1 MAGYL
6 LNNSNTTPNYSLGD
20 LIEFIF
26 KPDQDTLQLLGQT
39 VTVDIVDYFNNQITT
54 LEAVRLNDIFV
65 AEYTIPTDIYKSYNI
80 SGGDETT
87 LDPNVFILYDRW
99 YIDINNY
106 IDFPF
111 TVNRKIEAV
120 DEDNCVIEVFLD
132 DLNDTENNK
141 LQKTVFAFTTKLYPY
156 YASVQDVRDT
166 SRDILSNYDDFTIAR
181 QIINMSK
188 VVDWHMAPSTIYYK
202 QAFDHAVKNYVRIKS
217 AIGLLLSDIQTNEE
231 EKQIDT
237 FRYKITTAMPKDLL
251 DPLEEQAYKYSLFIL
266 AGGKDTPYVSKT
278 FEKGI
283 FDPNRPNATR
293 AEFANI
299 GFFPYLNANTGS
311 TVIQIDGSNV
321 EVRGERLVAYKYITN
336 QYLSFDYGDVGY
348 LARI

>member
-6 LNNSNTTPNYSLGD
+6 LNNSNETPNYSLGD

-26 KPDQDTLQLLGQT
+26 KPDQDTLLLLGQT
-39 VTVDIVDYFNNQITT
+39 LDVDIVDCFNNKITT
-54 LEAVRLNDIFV
+54 LQAIRLNDIFI
-65 AEYTIPTDIYKSYNI
+65 AEYTIPVDVYKSYNI
-80 SGGDETT
+80 SGANEAPY
-87 LDPNVFILYDRW
+87 DPTVFLLFDRW
-99 YIDINNY
+99 YIDINTY

-132 DLNDTENNK
+132 DISDTNSNP
-141 LQKTVFAFTTKLYPY
+141 LQKTVFAFTTKLSPY

-166 SRDILSNYDDFTIAR
+166 SREMLSNYDDFSIAR

-188 VVDWHMAPSTIYYK
+188 VVDWHMTPSTIYYQ
-202 QAFDHAVKNYVRIKS
+202 QAFDHAVRNYVRIKS
-217 AIGLLLSDIQTNEE
+217 AIGLLLSDIQKNEE

-237 FRYKITTAMPKDLL
+237 FRYKVSTAMPKDLL
-251 DPLEEQAYKYSLFIL
+251 NPLEEQAHKYSLFIL

-299 GFFPYLNANTGS
+299 GFFPYLNSNIGS
-311 TVIQIDGSNV
+311 TVMQIDGNNV

-348 LARI
+348 LAKI

>member
-6 LNNSNTTPNYSLGD
+6 LNNSNETPNYALGD

-26 KPDQDTLQLLGQT
+26 KPDQDTLLLLGQNLN
-39 VTVDIVDYFNNQITT
+39 VDIVDFFGNTITT
-54 LEAVRLNDIFV
+54 LEAIRLNDIFIV
-65 AEYTIPTDIYKSYNI
+65 EYTIPTDIYKSYNT
-80 SGGDETT
+80 SGAEETG
-87 LDPNVFILYDRW
+87 LDPSLFFLYDRW
-99 YIDINNY
+99 YIDLATT

-111 TVNRKIEAV
+111 TVNRKIETV
-120 DEDNCVIEVFLD
+120 DEENCVIEVFIDNLT
-132 DLNDTENNK
+132 DTDNNQ
-141 LQKTVFAFTTKLYPY
+141 LQKSVFAFTTKLYPFY
-156 YASVQDVRDT
+156 SSVQDVRDVNT
-166 SRDILSNYDDFTIAR
+166 SMLLKYDNFTIAR
-181 QIINMSK
+181 QIINYSN
-188 VVDWHMAPSTIYYK
+188 VVDWHMKPSTIYY
-202 QAFDHAVKNYVRIKS
+202 QNAYDLAVRNYVSIKS
-217 AIGLLLSDIQTNEE
+217 ATKLLLSDAQINEE

-237 FRYKITTAMPKDLL
+237 FRYKLSTAMPKDLL
-251 DPLEEQAYKYSLFIL
+251 DPLEELVYKYSLFIL

-293 AEFANI
+293 GEFSNI
-299 GFFPYLNANTGS
+299 GFFPYLNSNIGS
-311 TVIQIDGSNV
+311 TIMQIDGANV